1 MRAMTLRMFIG
12 GLVVATVAA
21 GAAWA
26 GDYVVV
32 ASTDEALKPGME
44 LNGGTRVSLPA
55 GKTLTVMHM
64 SGDVAVLRGAAAGVL
79 LPTRTALT
87 GDTARISQLKAL
99 IAPAPTGR
107 TFGGVRG
114 GVCPEASSLRSLD
127 DILAAQ
133 AGGCVKEAKAALD
146 AYVVKSG
153 NGAKP
158 VG

>member
-1 MRAMTLRMFIG
+1 MRVMTFRTFIG
-12 GLVVATVAA
+12 GLVLATVAA

-32 ASTDEALKPGME
+32 SSTDEALKPGME
-44 LNGGTRVSLPA
+44 LNGGTRVALAA

-79 LPTRTALT
+79 IPTRTGAS
-87 GDTARISQLKAL
+87 GDTARIGQLKAL
-99 IAPAPTGR
+99 IAPGPTGR

-114 GVCPEASSLRSLD
+114 GVCPEATSLTSIN

-153 NGAKP
+153 KGAKP